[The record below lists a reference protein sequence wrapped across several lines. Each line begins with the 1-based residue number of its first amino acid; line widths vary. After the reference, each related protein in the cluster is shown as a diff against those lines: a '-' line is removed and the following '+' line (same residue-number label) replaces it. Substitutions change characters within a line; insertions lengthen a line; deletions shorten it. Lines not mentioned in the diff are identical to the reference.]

1 MFGSVVCFRDQDQ
14 TPCQPEVCV
23 GTPEASIL
31 SSLPPLGSLV
41 GTTRQAASCQMLI
54 WSIWQLADGIELFLG
69 IAGLEQTC

>member
-1 MFGSVVCFRDQDQ
+1 VSAGGVCWHTDDH
-14 TPCQPEVCV
+14 
-23 GTPEASIL
+23 L
-31 SSLPPLGSLV
+31 SFLPPLGSV